1 MQTTKA
7 TIGDKEYLMCFS
19 TRVTIECY
27 KRYGGIEKA
36 LQRAFPAKGKEADM
50 ETVFWLM
57 HEMLKAGEAYAKL
70 NGIDNP
76 TVMPYDDFIDSIGI
90 DDYPSLL
97 ISASTAAVAGT
108 KRNVQTEPAKNLKT
122 TQRK

>member
-7 TIGDKEYLMCFS
+7 KINGNEYLMCFS

-36 LQRAFPAKGKEADM
+36 LQRAFPANGKEADM

-70 NGIDNP
+70 NGMDNP
-76 TVMPYDDFIDSIGI
+76 PVMSYDEFIDGIGL
-90 DDYPSLL
+90 DDYPGLL
-97 ISASTAAVAGT
+97 SSAASAAVAGT
-108 KRNVQTEPAKNLKT
+108 KRNIQTEAQKNLKT
-122 TQRK
+122 TQRE